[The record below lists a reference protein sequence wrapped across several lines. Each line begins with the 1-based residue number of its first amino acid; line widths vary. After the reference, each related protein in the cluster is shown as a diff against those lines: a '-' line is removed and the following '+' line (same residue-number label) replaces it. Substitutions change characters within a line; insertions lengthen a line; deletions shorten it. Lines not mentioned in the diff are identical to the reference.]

1 MRDTS
6 NMESVEQEEMKME
19 SMEQKDMKIYKKKED
34 NTVFPRD

>member
-6 NMESVEQEEMKME
+6 NMESAEQEEMKME